1 MCRFCRED
9 QSFEET
15 AVIGKPKLC
24 RSGKDSAHVVSWEG
38 CRERSGAGACLQ
50 HPCCVRRWA
59 PREGVG
65 AASDDGEEADVLGC
79 HRVERAVTGKASRG
93 CYRVSCLRRVPGPFA
108 MGVVH
113 GQRVAWLLANEP
125 WSRSSTF
132 YFPVYI

>member
-1 MCRFCRED
+1 MCGFFRED

-15 AVIGKPKLC
+15 AIIGKPKLC
-24 RSGKDSAHVVSWEG
+24 RSGKDSARIVSWEG
-38 CRERSGAGACLQ
+38 CRERSSAAACLQ
-50 HPCCVRRWA
+50 HPCCARRWA

-65 AASDDGEEADVLGC
+65 AASDDGKEADVLE
-79 HRVERAVTGKASRG
+79 RVVTGKASRG
-93 CYRVSCLRRVPGPFA
+93 CYRASRLRWVPGPFV

-132 YFPVYI
+132 YFPVCI